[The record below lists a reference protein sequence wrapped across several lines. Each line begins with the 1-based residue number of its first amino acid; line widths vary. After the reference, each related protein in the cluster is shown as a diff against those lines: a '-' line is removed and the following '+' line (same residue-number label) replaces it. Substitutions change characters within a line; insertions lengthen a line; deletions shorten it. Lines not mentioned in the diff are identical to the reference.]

1 MPMSVQDFPGAT
13 DGLER
18 LERLVTNSAIQSI
31 FKGTLNDV
39 TTSAY
44 RVVRLAEG
52 VKQNKGDIDALA
64 LDIAA
69 FDGCADEIAGQLKK
83 LTFLIVFK
91 YKDDRL
97 ELVSSNTVTESIVS
111 LMSSGL

>member
-1 MPMSVQDFPGAT
+1 
-13 DGLER
+13 GLER

-69 FDGCADEIAGQLKK
+69 FDGSCADEIAGQLKK